1 MTQEFFLG
9 DYIIMKRQIISAG
22 IVLIITACMWIS
34 MTTFA
39 ADVDIKA
46 ECEGKGYEYCESGAQ
61 ALVKVNEYLD
71 DVCWDDG
78 TGIYVVYSGNDV
90 SGSVRVN
97 NNHSIADSYAD
108 FIFDVQVSNEKIT
121 LQGAG
126 YNLLN
131 VKRCA
136 YETHSYG
143 LTREQALEADAVA
156 DEIVN
161 KCNAESTLDKI
172 SYIYNYLCE
181 NVVYD
186 SAYEFGSIY
195 DALVGGKTVC
205 SGYAAAFQVMM
216 EKLGIPCKIMAGNV
230 NGTAHAWNAV
240 NVSGKW
246 YYVDATFANTM
257 GMRADY
263 LLFGSDRRADVYGI
277 GVVGGDYDSS
287 DETVGEEATG
297 NIDDNGNESDKN
309 RLWYVAVI
317 AAGVLA
323 AGAVAGWGV
332 LRKRNKM

>member
-1 MTQEFFLG
+1 
-9 DYIIMKRQIISAG
+9 
-22 IVLIITACMWIS
+22 MWIS

-71 DVCWDDG
+71 DVCWDDR
-78 TGIYVVYSGNDV
+78 TGIYVVYPGSDV
-90 SGSVRVN
+90 SGSVTVN

-121 LQGAG
+121 LQEAG

-143 LTREQALEADAVA
+143 LTREQALEADAAA
-156 DEIVN
+156 DEVVN
-161 KCNAESTLDKI
+161 KCNADSTLDKI
-172 SYIYNYLCE
+172 SSVYNYLCE

-186 SAYEFGSIY
+186 SAYEYGSIY

-287 DETVGEEATG
+287 DESVEDEATE
-297 NIDDNGNESDKN
+297 NIDDNGNQSDKN
-309 RLWYVAVI
+309 RLGYVAVI

>member
-1 MTQEFFLG
+1 
-9 DYIIMKRQIISAG
+9 
-22 IVLIITACMWIS
+22 MWIS

-46 ECEGKGYEYCESGAQ
+46 ESEDKGYVYCESGEQ
-61 ALVKVNEYLD
+61 ALAKVNEYLD
-71 DVCWDDG
+71 DVCWDDR
-78 TGIYVVYSGNDV
+78 TGIYVVYPGNDV
-90 SGSVRVN
+90 SGSVSVN

-121 LQGAG
+121 MQEAG

-143 LTREQALEADAVA
+143 LTREQALEADAAA
-156 DEIVN
+156 DEVVN
-161 KCNAESTLDKI
+161 KCNADSTLDKI

-186 SAYEFGSIY
+186 IY
-195 DALVGGKTVC
+195 DALVSGKTVC

-257 GMRADY
+257 GIRADY

-277 GVVGGDYDSS
+277 GVVIGDYDSG
-287 DETVGEEATG
+287 DETVGEEVTG
-297 NIDDNGNESDKN
+297 DIDDNDNESDKN

-323 AGAVAGWGV
+323 AGAAAGWGV

>member
-1 MTQEFFLG
+1 
-9 DYIIMKRQIISAG
+9 
-22 IVLIITACMWIS
+22 MWIS

-71 DVCWDDG
+71 DVCWDDR
-78 TGIYVVYSGNDV
+78 TGIYVVYPGSDV
-90 SGSVRVN
+90 SGSVTVN

-143 LTREQALEADAVA
+143 LTREQALEADAAA
-156 DEIVN
+156 DEVVN
-161 KCNAESTLDKI
+161 KCNADSTLDKI
-172 SYIYNYLCE
+172 SSVYNYLCE

-186 SAYEFGSIY
+186 SAYEYGSIY

-277 GVVGGDYDSS
+277 GVVGGDYDSG

-297 NIDDNGNESDKN
+297 YIDDNGNESNKN

-332 LRKRNKM
+332 LRKRNNDM

>member
-1 MTQEFFLG
+1 
-9 DYIIMKRQIISAG
+9 MKRWIISAG
-22 IVLIITACMWIS
+22 FVLGIAACMWIS

-46 ECEGKGYEYCESGAQ
+46 ECEDKGYVYCESGEQ
-61 ALVKVNEYLD
+61 ALAKVNQYLD
-71 DVCWDDG
+71 DVCWDDR
-78 TGIYVVYSGNDV
+78 TGIYVVYPGNDV

-143 LTREQALEADAVA
+143 LTREQALEADAAA
-156 DEIVN
+156 DEVVN

-172 SYIYNYLCE
+172 SSVYNYLCD

-186 SAYEFGSIY
+186 SGYEYGSIY
-195 DALVGGKTVC
+195 DALVGEKTVC

-216 EKLGIPCKIMAGNV
+216 EKLDIPCKIMAGNV

-277 GVVGGDYDSS
+277 GIVSGDYGTQMS
-287 DETVGEEATG
+287 DDALVIEDTG
-297 NIDDNGNESDKN
+297 DNNDIKADGNRN
-309 RLWYVAVI
+309 GYIIVIAVAVI
-317 AAGVLA
+317 VIVIAAA
-323 AGAVAGWGV
+323 WCA
-332 LRKRNKM
+332 LREKKK

>member
-1 MTQEFFLG
+1 M
-9 DYIIMKRQIISAG
+9 
-22 IVLIITACMWIS
+22 
-34 MTTFA
+34 
-39 ADVDIKA
+39 
-46 ECEGKGYEYCESGAQ
+46 
-61 ALVKVNEYLD
+61 
-71 DVCWDDG
+71 
-78 TGIYVVYSGNDV
+78 
-90 SGSVRVN
+90 
-97 NNHSIADSYAD
+97 
-108 FIFDVQVSNEKIT
+108 
-121 LQGAG
+121 
-126 YNLLN
+126 
-131 VKRCA
+131 KRCA

-205 SGYAAAFQVMM
+205 SGYAAAFQMMM

-287 DETVGEEATG
+287 DETVREEATG
-297 NIDDNGNESDKN
+297 DIDDNDNESDKN

>member
-1 MTQEFFLG
+1 
-9 DYIIMKRQIISAG
+9 MKRRIISAG
-22 IVLIITACMWIS
+22 FVLIITACMWIS

-39 ADVDIKA
+39 ANVDIKA
-46 ECEGKGYEYCESGAQ
+46 ESEDKGYVYCESGTQ
-61 ALVKVNEYLD
+61 ALAKVNEYLD
-71 DVCWDDG
+71 DVCWDDR
-78 TGIYVVYSGNDV
+78 TGIYVVYPGNDV
-90 SGSVRVN
+90 SGSVTVN

-205 SGYAAAFQVMM
+205 SGYAAAFQMMM
-216 EKLGIPCKIMAGNV
+216 EKLGIPCKIMAGNI

-287 DETVGEEATG
+287 DETVAEEVSE
-297 NIDDNGNESDKN
+297 NIDDNGNEADKN
-309 RLWYVAVI
+309 SLVYVAVI

>member
-1 MTQEFFLG
+1 
-9 DYIIMKRQIISAG
+9 
-22 IVLIITACMWIS
+22 MWIS

-71 DVCWDDG
+71 DVCWDDR
-78 TGIYVVYSGNDV
+78 TGIYVVYPGSDV
-90 SGSVRVN
+90 SGSVTVN

-143 LTREQALEADAVA
+143 LTREQALEADAAA
-156 DEIVN
+156 DEVVN
-161 KCNAESTLDKI
+161 KCNADSTLDKI
-172 SYIYNYLCE
+172 SSVYNYLCE

-186 SAYEFGSIY
+186 SAYEYGSIY

-287 DETVGEEATG
+287 DESVEDEATE
-297 NIDDNGNESDKN
+297 NIDDNGNQSDKN
-309 RLWYVAVI
+309 RLGYVAVI

>member
-1 MTQEFFLG
+1 
-9 DYIIMKRQIISAG
+9 
-22 IVLIITACMWIS
+22 MWIS

-71 DVCWDDG
+71 DVCWDDR
-78 TGIYVVYSGNDV
+78 TGIYVVYPGSDV
-90 SGSVRVN
+90 SGSVTVN

-143 LTREQALEADAVA
+143 LTREQALKADAAA
-156 DEIVN
+156 DEVVN
-161 KCNAESTLDKI
+161 KCNSESTLDKI
-172 SYIYNYLCE
+172 SSVYNYLCD

-186 SAYEFGSIY
+186 SEYEYGSIY
-195 DALVGGKTVC
+195 DALIDGKTVC

-287 DETVGEEATG
+287 DETVGEEATE
-297 NIDDNGNESDKN
+297 NIDDNGNQSDKN
-309 RLWYVAVI
+309 RLGYVAVI

>member
-1 MTQEFFLG
+1 
-9 DYIIMKRQIISAG
+9 MKRWIISAG
-22 IVLIITACMWIS
+22 FALGIVACMWIS

-46 ECEGKGYEYCESGAQ
+46 ECEDKGYVYCESGEQ
-61 ALVKVNEYLD
+61 ALVKVNGYLD
-71 DVCWDDG
+71 DVCWDDR
-78 TGIYVVYSGNDV
+78 TGIYVVYPGSDV
-90 SGSVRVN
+90 SGSVTVN

-108 FIFDVQVSNEKIT
+108 FIFDVQVSNKKIT

-143 LTREQALEADAVA
+143 LTREQALEADAAA
-156 DEIVN
+156 DEVVN
-161 KCNAESTLDKI
+161 KCNADSTLDKI
-172 SYIYNYLCE
+172 SSVYNYLCD

-186 SAYEFGSIY
+186 SGYEYGSIY
-195 DALVGGKTVC
+195 DALINGKTVC

-216 EKLGIPCKIMAGNV
+216 EKLDIPCKIMAGNV

-277 GVVGGDYDSS
+277 GVVGGDYDSG

-297 NIDDNGNESDKN
+297 NIDNNGNESDKN
-309 RLWYVAVI
+309 RLGYVAVI

-332 LRKRNKM
+332 LRKRNKDM

>member
-1 MTQEFFLG
+1 
-9 DYIIMKRQIISAG
+9 MKRWLISVGIALG
-22 IVLIITACMWIS
+22 IVACMWIS

-46 ECEGKGYEYCESGAQ
+46 ECEDKGYVYCESGEQ
-61 ALVKVNEYLD
+61 ALVKVNGYLD
-71 DVCWDDG
+71 DVCWDDR
-78 TGIYVVYSGNDV
+78 TGIYVVYPGSDV
-90 SGSVRVN
+90 SGSVTVN

-108 FIFDVQVSNEKIT
+108 FIFDVQVSNKKIT

-143 LTREQALEADAVA
+143 LTREQALEADAAA
-156 DEIVN
+156 DEVVN
-161 KCNAESTLDKI
+161 KCNADSTLDKI
-172 SYIYNYLCE
+172 SSVYNYLCE

-186 SAYEFGSIY
+186 SAYEYGSIY

-240 NVSGKW
+240 NVYGKW

-277 GVVGGDYDSS
+277 GVVGGDYDSG

-297 NIDDNGNESDKN
+297 NIDNNGNESDKN
-309 RLWYVAVI
+309 RLGYVAVI

-332 LRKRNKM
+332 LRKRNKDM

>member
-1 MTQEFFLG
+1 
-9 DYIIMKRQIISAG
+9 
-22 IVLIITACMWIS
+22 MWIS

-71 DVCWDDG
+71 DVCWDDR
-78 TGIYVVYSGNDV
+78 TGIYVVYPGSDV
-90 SGSVRVN
+90 SGSVTVN

-143 LTREQALEADAVA
+143 LTREQALKADAVA
-156 DEIVN
+156 DEVVN
-161 KCNAESTLDKI
+161 KCNSESTLDKI
-172 SYIYNYLCE
+172 SSVYNYLCD

-186 SAYEFGSIY
+186 SEYEYGSIY
-195 DALVGGKTVC
+195 DALIDGKTVC

-287 DETVGEEATG
+287 DESVEDEAAE

-309 RLWYVAVI
+309 RLGYVAVI

>member
-1 MTQEFFLG
+1 
-9 DYIIMKRQIISAG
+9 
-22 IVLIITACMWIS
+22 MWIS

-39 ADVDIKA
+39 ANVDIKA
-46 ECEGKGYEYCESGAQ
+46 ESEDKGYVYCESGTQ
-61 ALVKVNEYLD
+61 ALAKVNEYLD
-71 DVCWDDG
+71 DVCWDDR
-78 TGIYVVYSGNDV
+78 TGIYVVYPGNDV
-90 SGSVRVN
+90 SGSVTVN

-216 EKLGIPCKIMAGNV
+216 EKQGIPCKIMAGNV

-257 GMRADY
+257 GMCADY

-287 DETVGEEATG
+287 DETVAEEVSE
-297 NIDDNGNESDKN
+297 NIDDNGNEADKN
-309 RLWYVAVI
+309 SLVYVAVI

>member
-1 MTQEFFLG
+1 
-9 DYIIMKRQIISAG
+9 
-22 IVLIITACMWIS
+22 MWIS

-71 DVCWDDG
+71 DVCWDDR
-78 TGIYVVYSGNDV
+78 TGIYVVYPGSDV
-90 SGSVRVN
+90 SGSVTVN

-108 FIFDVQVSNEKIT
+108 FIFDVQVSNEKMT

-143 LTREQALEADAVA
+143 LTREQALEADAAA
-156 DEIVN
+156 DEVVN
-161 KCNAESTLDKI
+161 KCNADSTLDKI
-172 SYIYNYLCE
+172 SSVYNYLCE

-186 SAYEFGSIY
+186 SAYEYGSIY

-287 DETVGEEATG
+287 DESVEDEATE
-297 NIDDNGNESDKN
+297 NIDDNGNQSDKN
-309 RLWYVAVI
+309 RPGYVAVI

>member
-1 MTQEFFLG
+1 M
-9 DYIIMKRQIISAG
+9 
-22 IVLIITACMWIS
+22 
-34 MTTFA
+34 
-39 ADVDIKA
+39 
-46 ECEGKGYEYCESGAQ
+46 
-61 ALVKVNEYLD
+61 
-71 DVCWDDG
+71 
-78 TGIYVVYSGNDV
+78 
-90 SGSVRVN
+90 SGSVTVN

>member
-1 MTQEFFLG
+1 
-9 DYIIMKRQIISAG
+9 MKRRIVSAG
-22 IVLIITACMWIS
+22 FVLIITACMWIS

-46 ECEGKGYEYCESGAQ
+46 ECEDKGYVYCESGEQ
-61 ALVKVNEYLD
+61 ALDKVNEYLD
-71 DVCWDDG
+71 DVCWDDR
-78 TGIYVVYSGNDV
+78 TGIYVVYPGNDV
-90 SGSVRVN
+90 SGSVTVN

-143 LTREQALEADAVA
+143 LTMEQALEADAVA

-205 SGYAAAFQVMM
+205 SGYAAAFQMMM

-277 GVVGGDYDSS
+277 GVVVGDYDSG
-287 DETVGEEATG
+287 DETVGEEVTW
-297 NIDDNGNESDKN
+297 NIDDNDNESDKN

-323 AGAVAGWGV
+323 AGAAAGWGV

>member
-1 MTQEFFLG
+1 
-9 DYIIMKRQIISAG
+9 MKRWLISVGIALG
-22 IVLIITACMWIS
+22 IVACMWIS

-46 ECEGKGYEYCESGAQ
+46 ECEDKGYVYCESGEQ
-61 ALVKVNEYLD
+61 ALVKVNGYLD
-71 DVCWDDG
+71 DVCWDDR
-78 TGIYVVYSGNDV
+78 TGIYVVYPGSDV
-90 SGSVRVN
+90 SGSVTVN

-108 FIFDVQVSNEKIT
+108 FIFDVQVSNKKIT

-143 LTREQALEADAVA
+143 LTREQALEADAAA
-156 DEIVN
+156 DEVVN
-161 KCNAESTLDKI
+161 KCNADSTLDKI
-172 SYIYNYLCE
+172 SSVYNYLCE

-186 SAYEFGSIY
+186 SAYEYGSIY

-230 NGTAHAWNAV
+230 NGTAHAWNAI

-277 GVVGGDYDSS
+277 GVVGGDYDSG

-297 NIDDNGNESDKN
+297 NIDNNGNESDKN

-317 AAGVLA
+317 AAG
-323 AGAVAGWGV
+323 AVAGWGV
-332 LRKRNKM
+332 LWKRNKDM

>member
-1 MTQEFFLG
+1 
-9 DYIIMKRQIISAG
+9 MKRRIISAG
-22 IVLIITACMWIS
+22 FVLIITACMWIS

-39 ADVDIKA
+39 ANVDIKA
-46 ECEGKGYEYCESGAQ
+46 ESEDKGYVYCESGTQ
-61 ALVKVNEYLD
+61 ALAKVNEYLD
-71 DVCWDDG
+71 DVCWDDR
-78 TGIYVVYSGNDV
+78 TGIYVVYPGNDV
-90 SGSVRVN
+90 SGSVTVN

-205 SGYAAAFQVMM
+205 SGYAAAFQMMM
-216 EKLGIPCKIMAGNV
+216 EKQGIPCKIMAGNV

-263 LLFGSDRRADVYGI
+263 LLFGSDRRADIYGI

-287 DETVGEEATG
+287 DETVAEEVSE
-297 NIDDNGNESDKN
+297 NIDDNGNEADKN
-309 RLWYVAVI
+309 SLVYVAVI

>member
-1 MTQEFFLG
+1 
-9 DYIIMKRQIISAG
+9 MKRRIISAG

-71 DVCWDDG
+71 DVCWDDR
-78 TGIYVVYSGNDV
+78 TGIYVVYPGSDV
-90 SGSVRVN
+90 SGSVTVN

-143 LTREQALEADAVA
+143 LTREQALKADAVA
-156 DEIVN
+156 DEVVN
-161 KCNAESTLDKI
+161 KCNSESTLDKI
-172 SYIYNYLCE
+172 SSVYNYLCD

-186 SAYEFGSIY
+186 SEYEYGSIY
-195 DALVGGKTVC
+195 DALIDGKTVC

-287 DETVGEEATG
+287 DETVGEEATE
-297 NIDDNGNESDKN
+297 NIDDNGNQSDKN
-309 RLWYVAVI
+309 RLGYVAVI

>member
-1 MTQEFFLG
+1 
-9 DYIIMKRQIISAG
+9 
-22 IVLIITACMWIS
+22 MWIS

-46 ECEGKGYEYCESGAQ
+46 ESEDKGYVYCESGEQ

-71 DVCWDDG
+71 DVCWDDR
-78 TGIYVVYSGNDV
+78 TGIYVVYPGSDV
-90 SGSVRVN
+90 SGSVTVN

-172 SYIYNYLCE
+172 SSVYNYLCD

-186 SAYEFGSIY
+186 SEYEYGSIY
-195 DALVGGKTVC
+195 DALIDGKTVC

-287 DETVGEEATG
+287 DESVEDEAAE

-309 RLWYVAVI
+309 RLGYVAVI

>member
-1 MTQEFFLG
+1 
-9 DYIIMKRQIISAG
+9 MKRWLIGVGIALG
-22 IVLIITACMWIS
+22 IVACMWIS

-46 ECEGKGYEYCESGAQ
+46 ECEDKGYVYCESGEQ

-71 DVCWDDG
+71 DVCWDDR
-78 TGIYVVYSGNDV
+78 TGIYVVYPGSDV
-90 SGSVRVN
+90 SGSVTVN

-143 LTREQALEADAVA
+143 LTREQALKADAVA
-156 DEIVN
+156 DEVVN
-161 KCNAESTLDKI
+161 KCNSESTLDKI
-172 SYIYNYLCE
+172 SSVYNYLCD

-186 SAYEFGSIY
+186 SEYEYGSIY
-195 DALVGGKTVC
+195 DALIDGKTVC

-246 YYVDATFANTM
+246 YYVDATFANTV

-287 DETVGEEATG
+287 DESVEDEAAE

-309 RLWYVAVI
+309 RLGYVAVI

-323 AGAVAGWGV
+323 AGAAAGWGV

>member
-1 MTQEFFLG
+1 
-9 DYIIMKRQIISAG
+9 
-22 IVLIITACMWIS
+22 MWIS

-71 DVCWDDG
+71 DVCWDDR
-78 TGIYVVYSGNDV
+78 TGIYVVYPGSDV
-90 SGSVRVN
+90 SGSVTVN

-108 FIFDVQVSNEKIT
+108 FIFDVQVCNEKIT

-143 LTREQALEADAVA
+143 LTREQALKADAVA
-156 DEIVN
+156 DEVVN
-161 KCNAESTLDKI
+161 KCNSESTLDKI
-172 SYIYNYLCE
+172 SSVYNYLCD

-186 SAYEFGSIY
+186 SEYEYGSIY
-195 DALVGGKTVC
+195 DALIDGKTVC

-287 DETVGEEATG
+287 DETVGEEATE
-297 NIDDNGNESDKN
+297 NIDDNGNQSDKN
-309 RLWYVAVI
+309 RLGYVAVI

>member
-1 MTQEFFLG
+1 
-9 DYIIMKRQIISAG
+9 
-22 IVLIITACMWIS
+22 MWIS

-46 ECEGKGYEYCESGAQ
+46 ESEDKGYVYCESGEQ
-61 ALVKVNEYLD
+61 ALAKVNEYLD
-71 DVCWDDG
+71 DVCWDDR
-78 TGIYVVYSGNDV
+78 TGIYVVYPGNDV
-90 SGSVRVN
+90 SGSVTVN

-143 LTREQALEADAVA
+143 LTMEQALEADAVA

-195 DALVGGKTVC
+195 L
-205 SGYAAAFQVMM
+205 S
-216 EKLGIPCKIMAGNV
+216 LIHI
-230 NGTAHAWNAV
+230 
-240 NVSGKW
+240 
-246 YYVDATFANTM
+246 
-257 GMRADY
+257 
-263 LLFGSDRRADVYGI
+263 
-277 GVVGGDYDSS
+277 
-287 DETVGEEATG
+287 
-297 NIDDNGNESDKN
+297 
-309 RLWYVAVI
+309 
-317 AAGVLA
+317 
-323 AGAVAGWGV
+323 
-332 LRKRNKM
+332 

>member
-1 MTQEFFLG
+1 
-9 DYIIMKRQIISAG
+9 
-22 IVLIITACMWIS
+22 MWIS

-46 ECEGKGYEYCESGAQ
+46 ESEDKGYVYCESGEQ

-71 DVCWDDG
+71 DVCWDDR
-78 TGIYVVYSGNDV
+78 TGIYVVYPGSDV
-90 SGSVRVN
+90 SGSVTVN

-172 SYIYNYLCE
+172 SSVYNYLCD

-186 SAYEFGSIY
+186 SEYEYGSIY
-195 DALVGGKTVC
+195 DALIDGKTVC

-257 GMRADY
+257 GMRVDY

-287 DETVGEEATG
+287 DESVEDEAAE

-309 RLWYVAVI
+309 RLGYVAVI

>member
-1 MTQEFFLG
+1 
-9 DYIIMKRQIISAG
+9 MKRWLIGVGIALG
-22 IVLIITACMWIS
+22 IVACMWIS

-46 ECEGKGYEYCESGAQ
+46 ECEDKGYVYCESGEQ

-71 DVCWDDG
+71 DVCWDDR
-78 TGIYVVYSGNDV
+78 TGIYVVYPGSDV
-90 SGSVRVN
+90 SGSVTVN

-143 LTREQALEADAVA
+143 LTREQALKADAVA
-156 DEIVN
+156 DEVVN
-161 KCNAESTLDKI
+161 KCNSESTLDKI
-172 SYIYNYLCE
+172 SSVYNYLCD

-186 SAYEFGSIY
+186 SEYEYGSIY
-195 DALVGGKTVC
+195 DALIDGKTVC

-246 YYVDATFANTM
+246 YYVDATFANTV

-287 DETVGEEATG
+287 DESVEDEAAE

-309 RLWYVAVI
+309 RLGYVAVI

>member
-1 MTQEFFLG
+1 M
-9 DYIIMKRQIISAG
+9 
-22 IVLIITACMWIS
+22 
-34 MTTFA
+34 
-39 ADVDIKA
+39 
-46 ECEGKGYEYCESGAQ
+46 
-61 ALVKVNEYLD
+61 NEYLD
-71 DVCWDDG
+71 DVCWDDR
-78 TGIYVVYSGNDV
+78 TGIYVVYSGSDV
-90 SGSVRVN
+90 SGSVMVN
-97 NNHSIADSYAD
+97 NNHSIADSYVD

-143 LTREQALEADAVA
+143 LTREQALEADAAA
-156 DEIVN
+156 DEVVN

-216 EKLGIPCKIMAGNV
+216 EKQGIPCKIMAGNV

-287 DETVGEEATG
+287 DETVAEEVSE
-297 NIDDNGNESDKN
+297 NIDDNGNEADKN
-309 RLWYVAVI
+309 SLVYVAVI

-323 AGAVAGWGV
+323 VGAVAGWGI
-332 LRKRNKM
+332 LRKRNKDM

>member
-1 MTQEFFLG
+1 
-9 DYIIMKRQIISAG
+9 
-22 IVLIITACMWIS
+22 MWIS

-46 ECEGKGYEYCESGAQ
+46 ESEDKGYVYCESGEQ
-61 ALVKVNEYLD
+61 ALAKVNEYLD
-71 DVCWDDG
+71 DVCWDDR
-78 TGIYVVYSGNDV
+78 TGIYVVYPGNHV
-90 SGSVRVN
+90 SGSVTVN

-195 DALVGGKTVC
+195 DALVGRKTVC
-205 SGYAAAFQVMM
+205 SGYAAAFQMMM

-277 GVVGGDYDSS
+277 GVVVGDYDSS
-287 DETVGEEATG
+287 DETVGEEVTG
-297 NIDDNGNESDKN
+297 DMDDNNNESDKN

-323 AGAVAGWGV
+323 AGAAAGWGI

>member
-1 MTQEFFLG
+1 
-9 DYIIMKRQIISAG
+9 
-22 IVLIITACMWIS
+22 MWIS

-46 ECEGKGYEYCESGAQ
+46 ECEDKGYVYCESGEQ
-61 ALVKVNEYLD
+61 ALDKVNEYLD
-71 DVCWDDG
+71 DVCWDDR
-78 TGIYVVYSGNDV
+78 TGIYVVYPGSDV
-90 SGSVRVN
+90 SGSVMVN

-143 LTREQALEADAVA
+143 LTREQALEADAAA
-156 DEIVN
+156 DEVVN

-216 EKLGIPCKIMAGNV
+216 EKQGIPCKIMAGNV

-287 DETVGEEATG
+287 DETVAEEVSE
-297 NIDDNGNESDKN
+297 NIDDNGNEADKN
-309 RLWYVAVI
+309 SLVYVAVI

-323 AGAVAGWGV
+323 VGAVAGWGI
-332 LRKRNKM
+332 LRKRNKDM

>member
-1 MTQEFFLG
+1 
-9 DYIIMKRQIISAG
+9 
-22 IVLIITACMWIS
+22 MWIS

-46 ECEGKGYEYCESGAQ
+46 ECEDKGCVYCESGEQ
-61 ALVKVNEYLD
+61 ALAKVNEYLD
-71 DVCWDDG
+71 DICWDDR
-78 TGIYVVYSGNDV
+78 TGIYVVYPGNDV
-90 SGSVRVN
+90 SGSVSVN

-121 LQGAG
+121 MQEAG

-143 LTREQALEADAVA
+143 LTREQALEADAAA
-156 DEIVN
+156 DEVVN
-161 KCNAESTLDKI
+161 KCNADSTLDKI

-216 EKLGIPCKIMAGNV
+216 EKLGIPCKIMAGNI

-277 GVVGGDYDSS
+277 GVVGGDYDSG
-287 DETVGEEATG
+287 DETVAEKVSE
-297 NIDDNGNESDKN
+297 NIDDNGNEADKN
-309 RLWYVAVI
+309 SLVYVAVI

-323 AGAVAGWGV
+323 VGAVAGWGV

>member
-1 MTQEFFLG
+1 
-9 DYIIMKRQIISAG
+9 MKRRIISAG

-71 DVCWDDG
+71 DVCWDDR
-78 TGIYVVYSGNDV
+78 TGIYVVYPGSDV
-90 SGSVRVN
+90 SGSVTVN

-143 LTREQALEADAVA
+143 LTREQALKADAVA
-156 DEIVN
+156 DEVVN
-161 KCNAESTLDKI
+161 KCNSESTLDKI
-172 SYIYNYLCE
+172 SSVYNYLCD

-186 SAYEFGSIY
+186 SEYEYGSIY
-195 DALVGGKTVC
+195 DALIDGKTVC

-287 DETVGEEATG
+287 DESVEDEAAE

-309 RLWYVAVI
+309 RLGYVAVI

>member
-1 MTQEFFLG
+1 
-9 DYIIMKRQIISAG
+9 MKRWIISAG
-22 IVLIITACMWIS
+22 FVLGIAACMWIS

-46 ECEGKGYEYCESGAQ
+46 ECEDKGYVYCESGEQ
-61 ALVKVNEYLD
+61 ALAKVNQYLD
-71 DVCWDDG
+71 DVCWDDR

-143 LTREQALEADAVA
+143 LTREQALEADAAA
-156 DEIVN
+156 DEVVN
-161 KCNAESTLDKI
+161 ECNAESTLDKI
-172 SYIYNYLCE
+172 SSVYNYLCD

-186 SAYEFGSIY
+186 SGYEYGSIY
-195 DALVGGKTVC
+195 DALINGKTVC

-216 EKLGIPCKIMAGNV
+216 EKLGISCKIMAGNV
-230 NGTAHAWNAV
+230 NGTAHAWNAI

-277 GVVGGDYDSS
+277 GVVGGDYDSG

-297 NIDDNGNESDKN
+297 NIDNNGNESDKN
-309 RLWYVAVI
+309 RFGYVAVI

-332 LRKRNKM
+332 LRKRNKDM

>member
-1 MTQEFFLG
+1 
-9 DYIIMKRQIISAG
+9 
-22 IVLIITACMWIS
+22 MWIS

-71 DVCWDDG
+71 DVCWDDR
-78 TGIYVVYSGNDV
+78 TGIYVVYPGSDV
-90 SGSVRVN
+90 SGSVTVN

-143 LTREQALEADAVA
+143 LTREQALKADAVA
-156 DEIVN
+156 DEVVN
-161 KCNAESTLDKI
+161 KCNSESTLDKI
-172 SYIYNYLCE
+172 SSVYNYLCD

-186 SAYEFGSIY
+186 SEYEYGSIY
-195 DALVGGKTVC
+195 DALIDGKTVC

-287 DETVGEEATG
+287 DETVGEEATE
-297 NIDDNGNESDKN
+297 NIDDNGNQSDKN
-309 RLWYVAVI
+309 RLGYVAVI

>member
-1 MTQEFFLG
+1 
-9 DYIIMKRQIISAG
+9 MKRWLIGVGIALG
-22 IVLIITACMWIS
+22 IVACMWIS

-46 ECEGKGYEYCESGAQ
+46 ECEDKGYVYCESGEQ

-71 DVCWDDG
+71 DVCWDDR
-78 TGIYVVYSGNDV
+78 TGIYVVYPGSDV
-90 SGSVRVN
+90 SGSVTVN

-143 LTREQALEADAVA
+143 LTREQALKADAVA
-156 DEIVN
+156 EEVVN
-161 KCNAESTLDKI
+161 KCNSESTLDKI
-172 SYIYNYLCE
+172 SSVYNYLCD

-186 SAYEFGSIY
+186 SEYEYGSIY
-195 DALVGGKTVC
+195 DALIDGKTVC

-246 YYVDATFANTM
+246 YYVDATFANTV

-287 DETVGEEATG
+287 DESVEDEAAE

-309 RLWYVAVI
+309 RLGYVAVI

-323 AGAVAGWGV
+323 AGAAAGWGV

>member
-1 MTQEFFLG
+1 
-9 DYIIMKRQIISAG
+9 
-22 IVLIITACMWIS
+22 MWIS

-46 ECEGKGYEYCESGAQ
+46 ESEDKGYVYCESGEQ

-71 DVCWDDG
+71 DVCWDDR
-78 TGIYVVYSGNDV
+78 TGIYVVYPGSDV
-90 SGSVRVN
+90 SGSVTVN

-108 FIFDVQVSNEKIT
+108 FIFDVQVSNKKIT

-172 SYIYNYLCE
+172 SSVYNYLCD

-186 SAYEFGSIY
+186 SEYEYGSIY
-195 DALVGGKTVC
+195 DALIDGKTVC

-287 DETVGEEATG
+287 DESVEDEAAE

-309 RLWYVAVI
+309 RLGYVAVI

>member
-1 MTQEFFLG
+1 
-9 DYIIMKRQIISAG
+9 MKRWLISVGIALG
-22 IVLIITACMWIS
+22 IVACMWIS

-46 ECEGKGYEYCESGAQ
+46 ECEDKGYVYCESGEQ
-61 ALVKVNEYLD
+61 ALVKVNGYLD
-71 DVCWDDG
+71 DVCWDDR
-78 TGIYVVYSGNDV
+78 TGIYVVYPGSDV
-90 SGSVRVN
+90 SGSVTVN

-108 FIFDVQVSNEKIT
+108 FIFDVQVSNKKIT

-143 LTREQALEADAVA
+143 LTREQALEADAAA
-156 DEIVN
+156 DEVVN
-161 KCNAESTLDKI
+161 KCNADSTLDKI
-172 SYIYNYLCE
+172 SSVYNYLCE

-186 SAYEFGSIY
+186 SAYEYGSIY

-230 NGTAHAWNAV
+230 NGTAHAWNAI

-277 GVVGGDYDSS
+277 GVVGGDYDSG

-297 NIDDNGNESDKN
+297 NIDNNGNESDKN
-309 RLWYVAVI
+309 RLGYVAVI

-323 AGAVAGWGV
+323 ASAVAGWGV

>member
-1 MTQEFFLG
+1 
-9 DYIIMKRQIISAG
+9 
-22 IVLIITACMWIS
+22 MWIS

-71 DVCWDDG
+71 DVCWDDR
-78 TGIYVVYSGNDV
+78 TGIYVVYPGSDV
-90 SGSVRVN
+90 SGSVTVN

-143 LTREQALEADAVA
+143 LTREQALKADAVA
-156 DEIVN
+156 DEVVN
-161 KCNAESTLDKI
+161 KCNSESTLDKI
-172 SYIYNYLCE
+172 SSVYNYLCD

-186 SAYEFGSIY
+186 SAYENGSIY
-195 DALVGGKTVC
+195 DALVGEKTVC

-287 DETVGEEATG
+287 DETVGEEATE
-297 NIDDNGNESDKN
+297 NIDDNGNQSDKN
-309 RLWYVAVI
+309 RLGYVAVI

>member
-1 MTQEFFLG
+1 
-9 DYIIMKRQIISAG
+9 MKRRIISAG
-22 IVLIITACMWIS
+22 FVLIITACMWIS

-39 ADVDIKA
+39 ANVDIKA
-46 ECEGKGYEYCESGAQ
+46 ESEDKGYVYCESGTQ
-61 ALVKVNEYLD
+61 ALAKVNEYLD
-71 DVCWDDG
+71 DVCWDDR
-78 TGIYVVYSGNDV
+78 TGIYVVYPGNDV
-90 SGSVRVN
+90 SGSVTVN

-121 LQGAG
+121 LQGVG

-205 SGYAAAFQVMM
+205 SGYAAAFQMMM

-287 DETVGEEATG
+287 DETVAEEVSE
-297 NIDDNGNESDKN
+297 NIDDNGNEADKN
-309 RLWYVAVI
+309 SLVYVAVI

>member
-1 MTQEFFLG
+1 
-9 DYIIMKRQIISAG
+9 
-22 IVLIITACMWIS
+22 MWIS

-46 ECEGKGYEYCESGAQ
+46 ECEDKGYVYCESGEQ
-61 ALVKVNEYLD
+61 ALDKVNEYLD
-71 DVCWDDG
+71 DVCWDDR
-78 TGIYVVYSGNDV
+78 TGIYVVYPGNDV
-90 SGSVRVN
+90 SGSVTVN

-143 LTREQALEADAVA
+143 LTMEQ

-287 DETVGEEATG
+287 DETVREEATG
-297 NIDDNGNESDKN
+297 DIDDNDNESDKN

-323 AGAVAGWGV
+323 AGAAAGWGV

>member
-1 MTQEFFLG
+1 
-9 DYIIMKRQIISAG
+9 
-22 IVLIITACMWIS
+22 MWIS

-46 ECEGKGYEYCESGAQ
+46 ESEDKGYVYCESGEQ

-71 DVCWDDG
+71 DVCWDDR
-78 TGIYVVYSGNDV
+78 TGIYVVYPGSDV
-90 SGSVRVN
+90 SGSVTVN

-186 SAYEFGSIY
+186 SAYEYGSIY

-246 YYVDATFANTM
+246 YYVDATFANTV

-287 DETVGEEATG
+287 DESVEDEAAE

-309 RLWYVAVI
+309 RLGYVAVI